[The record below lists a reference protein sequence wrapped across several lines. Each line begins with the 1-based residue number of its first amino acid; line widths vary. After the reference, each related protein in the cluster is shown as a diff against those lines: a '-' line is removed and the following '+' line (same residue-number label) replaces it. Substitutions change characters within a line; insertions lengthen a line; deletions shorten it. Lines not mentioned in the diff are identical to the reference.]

1 MEGKKSAFSIESILS
16 SNISGGSGSNVAA
29 CNSNAHSQQN
39 HRHHPNSNKIS
50 NHYCESLPV
59 MVKIEP
65 SVACCSVGE
74 GGSISSGDES
84 YDYAIGQDEDE
95 CIRSDRFKFNNNSIG
110 RNIHDD
116 AHCSS
121 SGMSMKECKDATLKG
136 LCSHNSASTLLVDDA
151 DSTVDMSED
160 PGVKGSGHLS
170 TSNDEFQDIEDDEE
184 DNGDLCQEDCRD
196 EEDQRVLS
204 GKHNISSDVFS
215 SNFDSIHKFW

>member
-16 SNISGGSGSNVAA
+16 NKISGVGGNNVAG
-29 CNSNAHSQQN
+29 CNSNT
-39 HRHHPNSNKIS
+39 HRHHQNCNKIS

-65 SVACCSVGE
+65 SVACCIGSGGG
-74 GGSISSGDES
+74 GGSSSGDES
-84 YDYAIGQDEDE
+84 YDYTIGQEEDE
-95 CIRSDRFKFNNNSIG
+95 CSRSDRFKFNNNRIG
-110 RNIHDD
+110 RSIHDD

-136 LCSHNSASTLLVDDA
+136 LCSHSSASTLLVDDA

-160 PGVKGSGHLS
+160 QAVKGSGHLS
-170 TSNDEFQDIEDDEE
+170 TSHDEFQDIEDDEE

-204 GKHNISSDVFS
+204 GMKKIYVNILLVLFYS
-215 SNFDSIHKFW
+215 